1 MPGKYVYQRMKKVPG
16 KPGFWPERKKTEAVV
31 TWMSTGNMT
40 LTAAMI
46 NVPRDT
52 LNKWRKMPWW
62 KEIEQSIKDE
72 DNQELDAKFSKII
85 KKTLDTIDDR
95 LENGNF
101 QFNPK
106 TGKTIRI
113 PVNLRDTHRVM
124 SDLVDKRKVIRNEP
138 TTSESKEGT
147 NDRLLKLASQ
157 FAEMVKGIKDT
168 EMKQVGEIYEGDY
181 DAVHDQRETGLQAG
195 AELGAQEQAEPSE
208 GPSESKQGEVNDG

>member
-124 SDLVDKRKVIRNEP
+124 SGLVDKRKVLRNEP

-181 DAVHDQRETGLQAG
+181 DTL
-195 AELGAQEQAEPSE
+195 S
-208 GPSESKQGEVNDG
+208 